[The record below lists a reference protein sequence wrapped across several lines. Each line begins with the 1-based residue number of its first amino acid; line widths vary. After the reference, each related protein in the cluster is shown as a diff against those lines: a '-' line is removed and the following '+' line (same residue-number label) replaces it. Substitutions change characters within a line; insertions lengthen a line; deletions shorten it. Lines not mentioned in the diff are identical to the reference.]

1 MTLYTSIDSPLAQLL
16 LTSRE
21 GRLSGLYFA
30 DQPHARIAP
39 GWVRRDDAAIFAQT
53 ARQLEE
59 YAAGERQSF
68 DLPLGLSGTP
78 FQALVW
84 NAIAAIPFGQTITY
98 GELARRVGRSP
109 KDARAVGTATGRNP
123 VCWIV
128 PCHRVVGKSG
138 ALTGYAGGVARKS
151 ALLEFEA
158 GNSDALL
165 AGLSKQPVTTTATRC
180 GRPSVCKSRRRRGL
194 YSPQHTG

>member
-1 MTLYTSIDSPLAQLL
+1 MTTYTHIDSPLGQLL

-21 GRLSGLYFA
+21 GGLSGLYFA

-39 GWVRRDDAAIFAQT
+39 GWVRREDAEIFAQT

-59 YAAGERQSF
+59 YASGERENF
-68 DLPLGLSGTP
+68 DLPLGLNGTP
-78 FQALVW
+78 FQVSIW

-98 GELARRVGRSP
+98 GELAQRVGRTP
-109 KDARAVGTATGRNP
+109 KDARAVGMATGQNP
-123 VCWIV
+123 VSWIV

-151 ALLEFEA
+151 ALLEFEGA
-158 GNSDALL
+158 KSVGWEAILAHGDKQSALVL
-165 AGLSKQPVTTTATRC
+165 V
-180 GRPSVCKSRRRRGL
+180 
-194 YSPQHTG
+194 

>member
-1 MTLYTSIDSPLAQLL
+1 MTTYTHIDSPLGQLL

-21 GRLSGLYFA
+21 GKLSGLTFA

-39 GWVRRDDAAIFAQT
+39 GWVCRDDADIFVQT

-59 YAAGERQSF
+59 YASGERESF

-78 FQALVW
+78 LQESVW
-84 NAIAAIPFGQTITY
+84 QEIARIPFGQTITY
-98 GELARRVGRSP
+98 SELARRVGRSP
-109 KDARAVGTATGRNP
+109 NDARAVGTATGRNP

-138 ALTGYAGGVARKS
+138 ALTGYAGGIARKN
-151 ALLEFEA
+151 ALLEFEGA
-158 GNSDALL
+158 KSVGWEAILAHGDKQSALAL
-165 AGLSKQPVTTTATRC
+165 V
-180 GRPSVCKSRRRRGL
+180 
-194 YSPQHTG
+194 